1 MQYSFQSKKDSK
13 LPDNQEHEKEV
24 AAKQVFVQATLE
36 CPNPWFSGKKK
47 QKHFQLS
54 WKWKGKKKSETILKW
69 FSAPNDFR
77 VEE

>member
-47 QKHFQLS
+47 TKTFPAIM
-54 WKWKGKKKSETILKW
+54 KVKRKKKVGNNFEMVQCSK
-69 FSAPNDFR
+69 
-77 VEE
+77 